1 MSSARRR
8 RITAIIGKDLRSFSR
23 DRFLLL
29 ITIIAIIFYV
39 VVFYLLPKEVDETV
53 RIGVHHPDEV
63 EIPALLAVTPGLELV
78 EFDSREALAAAV
90 ADRDQELMA
99 GIAIPANLKSG
110 GDGAPIHVEVFVDAR
125 TPAELHPLIASMVR
139 ELAYLVIGETLPV
152 TLPELDKLVV
162 GDDKLGD
169 QSSPRDKFGSLLA
182 LMILALEMIALGSL
196 VAKEVQS
203 RTVTALLVTPTTT
216 FDVLCAKAI
225 FGTGLAALQAVVVLV
240 AIGALMIAP
249 AQFLVL
255 IFLGA
260 LMFTGFGMVAGS
272 RGGNFT
278 EVLMW
283 VMLFMIPAMVPA
295 IAALFPGSTSSWVKL
310 FPTYPLA
317 VALDGAAAGASFATL
332 APSMAALALWDLVI
346 FTIGWI
352 ILARRVRAL

>member
-1 MSSARRR
+1 MSSARRQ
-8 RITAIIGKDLRSFSR
+8 RIAAIIGKDLRSFSR

-29 ITIIAIIFYV
+29 ITILAIVFYVAIFY
-39 VVFYLLPKEVDETV
+39 LMPSDVDETV
-53 RIGVHHPDEV
+53 RIGVHQPDEV
-63 EIPALLAVTPGLELV
+63 ELPALLAVTPGLELV
-78 EFDSREALAAAV
+78 EFDSREELATAV

-99 GIAIPANLKSG
+99 GIAIPANLHSG
-110 GDGAPIHVEVFVDAR
+110 DDGATLRVEVYVDAR
-125 TPAELHPLIASMVR
+125 TPVEMRPLIASMVR
-139 ELAYLVIGETLPV
+139 ELTYLVIGEPLPV
-152 TLPELDKLVV
+152 TLPNLATLIV
-162 GDDKLGD
+162 GDDKLGHH
-169 QSSPRDKFGSLLA
+169 SSARDKFGSLLA

-225 FGTGLAALQAVVVLV
+225 LGTGLASAQAIVLLV
-240 AIGALMIAP
+240 AIGALIVAP

-295 IAALFPGSTSSWVKL
+295 IAALFPGSTSIWVKA

-317 VALDGAAAGASFATL
+317 VALDAATAGASFATL
-332 APSMAALALWDLVI
+332 APSIAALVAWDLVI
-346 FTIGWI
+346 FALGWI